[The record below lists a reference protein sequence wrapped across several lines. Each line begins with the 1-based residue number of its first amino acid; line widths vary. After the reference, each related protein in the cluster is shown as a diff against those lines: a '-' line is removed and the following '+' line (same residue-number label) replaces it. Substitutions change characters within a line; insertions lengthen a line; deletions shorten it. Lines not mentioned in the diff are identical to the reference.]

1 MTSAFRSFARR
12 AALVVILGAAAIAP
26 ASAEGL
32 IRISQQF
39 GTLYIPFHILRDQN
53 LIEKHGKELGL
64 DITVEWAKLSGGNA
78 VNDALLSGSVDIAS
92 AGIGPFFTLWDRTKG
107 AVKVIGAFGATP
119 NYLLTNKP
127 DIKSLKDF
135 GPNDRIATPAAG
147 VSEQARELQIAAEK
161 EFGPGNHGKIDPL
174 QVSLPH
180 PDATAALLSGS
191 TEITGH
197 VSNSPF
203 QEQALKNPKIH
214 KVWSSYDI
222 LGGPFTPT
230 VAYTT
235 LKWRDENPKTYLA
248 FFRAFEEATAIAA
261 KDRKL
266 GAATYI
272 KIEQSKLDPA
282 FVEEVI
288 SNPEVK
294 FTLVPGKT
302 EVFGDFLYRTGAIKT
317 KPGSWKDYTFP
328 ELHGQSGS

>member
-12 AALVVILGAAAIAP
+12 AVLAVVVTAAGFSP
-26 ASAEGL
+26 AAAEGL
-32 IRISQQF
+32 IRISEQF

-64 DITVEWAKLSGGNA
+64 DIKVEWAKLSGGNA

-107 AVKVIGAFGATP
+107 AVKIIGAFGETP
-119 NYLLTNKP
+119 NYLLTNKSN
-127 DIKSLKDF
+127 IKSLKDF

-147 VSEQARELQIAAEK
+147 VSVQARTLQIAAEK
-161 EFGPGNHGKIDPL
+161 EFGVGNHGKLDQI

-180 PDATAALLSGS
+180 PDATVALISGS

-197 VSNSPF
+197 LSNSPF
-203 QEQALKNPKIH
+203 QEQALKDPKVH

-235 LKWRDENPKTYLA
+235 VKWHDENPKTYLA

-266 GAATYI
+266 GAQTYV
-272 KIEQSKLDPA
+272 KIEKSKLDPA
-282 FVEEVI
+282 FIEEVI

-294 FTLVPGKT
+294 FTLVPAKT
-302 EVFGDFLYRTGAIKT
+302 EAFGDFLFRTGAIKT